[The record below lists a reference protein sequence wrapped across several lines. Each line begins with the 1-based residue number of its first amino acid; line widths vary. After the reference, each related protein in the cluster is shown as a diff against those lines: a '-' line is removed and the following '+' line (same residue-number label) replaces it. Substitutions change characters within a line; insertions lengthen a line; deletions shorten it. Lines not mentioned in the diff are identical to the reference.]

1 MASTYS
7 DLLGYEKQATGEN
20 SATWGD
26 VLNTTLE
33 LLEDSIAGSLSK
45 SVAGSSDVTL
55 TDLDGAIDEHR
66 KMVMEFTGT
75 LTGNINVIVPATSKL
90 YFIHNNT
97 SGAFTLTVKPSAGTG
112 IAVTQGSKDILIADG
127 TNVVR
132 AIDVSSYTHPNHS
145 GDVTSSGDGA
155 TTIVNDAVT
164 TAKIINDAVS
174 LAKMAAGTTGEVI
187 TYDGSGNPATLA
199 VGTSGHYLKTNG
211 AGNLPTW
218 EALSVNGLEINVSAT
233 GNLGLGTGAVDSIT
247 TGTHN
252 VGLGDDAGTA
262 ITTGHTNTAIGRDS
276 LKTNTSGSYNTA
288 VGTASLEANTTAS
301 YNTAVGKEALKLNTT
316 GANNTANGYNALYSN
331 TTGTE
336 NVAVG
341 KSALNLNTTGGY
353 STAIGTG
360 ALASNSTGIYNT
372 AVGRDSLNLNTVG
385 GSNVALGKNAGN
397 NITTGSSNI
406 IIGADISAP
415 SATASNQL
423 NIGGWIT
430 GAAGAIA
437 IAGAPEWSR
446 LNVQSPANDHAMSVH
461 VTTSSYHAIN
471 FWNSSQTLS
480 GSIAVTG
487 STTSYN
493 TSSDYRLKENVVPM
507 TGSIDRLKNLN
518 PSNFNFIGDANTVDG
533 FLAHEA
539 QAVVPEAVNG
549 VKDGVTDMGDVTDAE
564 GVTVNENV
572 TEPAELEEGQV
583 WTKTGDTPNYQ
594 GIDQSKLVPLLVAS
608 LQEAIARIEVLEN
621 A

>member
-1 MASTYS
+1 MATQVQ
-7 DLLGYEKQATGEN
+7 LRGG
-20 SATWGD
+20 
-26 VLNTTLE
+26 TTSE
-33 LLEDSIAGSLSK
+33 H
-45 SVAGSSDVTL
+45 SS
-55 TDLDGAIDEHR
+55 
-66 KMVMEFTGT
+66 FTGAAREVT
-75 LTGNINVIVPATSKL
+75 VDTDKDVVVVHDGSTAGGIPLATEANLGTTTSTADAALPKAGGTMTGNI
-90 YFIHNNT
+90 
-97 SGAFTLTVKPSAGTG
+97 TL
-112 IAVTQGSKDILIADG
+112 G
-127 TNVVR
+127 TNT
-132 AIDVSSYTHPNHS
+132 ID
-145 GDVTSSGDGA
+145 
-155 TTIVNDAVT
+155 
-164 TAKIINDAVS
+164 
-174 LAKMAAGTTGEVI
+174 
-187 TYDGSGNPATLA
+187 
-199 VGTSGHYLKTNG
+199 
-211 AGNLPTW
+211 
-218 EALSVNGLEINVSAT
+218 GLEINTTAT
-233 GNLGLGTGAVDSIT
+233 SNLGLGTGAVDSIT